1 MDRSTEN
8 RYVFRVLSVFAVE
21 HGWCIM
27 DMTEMTDRRMQ
38 SAAWRI
44 YSERENACGAI
55 ARVR

>member
-1 MDRSTEN
+1 
-8 RYVFRVLSVFAVE
+8 VFRVLSVFAVE